1 MNRNIEGMKIPEIT
15 FKIQKNNQWQDL
27 TTKEIFANKKVII
40 FCLPGAFTPT
50 CSNSHLP
57 RYDELAPVF
66 KASGIDDIYCLSV
79 NDTFVMNA
87 WANTQKINH
96 IKMIPD
102 GNGDLSNAVG
112 LLVDKSAIGFGKR
125 SWRYS
130 MLVNNG
136 VIEKA
141 FIEPDKA
148 GDPYEVSDADTM
160 LNYINPKAVIPP
172 RATIITKEGCPHCAR
187 AKALLDKKGI
197 SYEEL
202 VIGKQLTAAA
212 MKAMTKGTT
221 VPQIFLNEEYIGGAD
236 QLEEYFAK
244 KKDLASVN

>member
-1 MNRNIEGMKIPEIT
+1 MNTNIEGKKIPDIT
-15 FKIQKNNQWQDL
+15 FKTQADNQWKDL
-27 TTKEIFANKKVII
+27 TTKEIFANKKVIV

-50 CSNSHLP
+50 CTSAHLP

-66 KASGIDDIYCLSV
+66 KANGIDEIYCLSV

-87 WANTQKINH
+87 WAKTLATSN

-102 GNGDLSNAVG
+102 GNGELSEAIG

-141 FIEPDKA
+141 FIEPDKP
-148 GDPYEVSDADTM
+148 GDPFEVSDADTM
-160 LNYINPKAVIPP
+160 LNFINPKAEIPP

-187 AKALLDKKGI
+187 AKALLLKKNI
-197 SYEEL
+197 AYEEL
-202 VIGKQLTAAA
+202 TLGKNLSAAA
-212 MKAMTKGTT
+212 MRSMTKASTT
-221 VPQIFLNEEYIGGAD
+221 PQIFLNEEYIGGAD
-236 QLEEYFAK
+236 QLEAYFAK
-244 KKDLASVN
+244 